1 MAAHEY
7 AFVPFLVTP
16 FATSGFPLGEDF
28 AVFVGAGDADDLL
41 QAVLSTMIPI
51 LEVRIV
57 SSVLPPEPIAA
68 TDTRGGSFQSLFEA
82 DAVQQ
87 MMSRRARRSPRGPSS
102 SRYASS

>member
-57 SSVLPPEPIAA
+57 SSTLSPPGTHREQPIPAVEPPELVW
-68 TDTRGGSFQSLFEA
+68 S
-82 DAVQQ
+82 
-87 MMSRRARRSPRGPSS
+87 
-102 SRYASS
+102 